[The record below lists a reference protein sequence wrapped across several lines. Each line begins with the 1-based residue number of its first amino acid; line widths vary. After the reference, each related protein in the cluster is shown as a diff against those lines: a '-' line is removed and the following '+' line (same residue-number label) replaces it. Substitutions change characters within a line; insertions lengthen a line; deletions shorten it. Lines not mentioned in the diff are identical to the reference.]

1 MEEPSCF
8 DALCRKTLKRRNVV
22 TREDALLA
30 ATSLDE
36 GMNGAKA
43 LISWER
49 LVVLCELVEK

>member
-1 MEEPSCF
+1 
-8 DALCRKTLKRRNVV
+8 
-22 TREDALLA
+22 LA

-49 LVVLCELVEK
+49 LVVLCELVEKRGPGEGIRK